1 MYNHIFPITY
11 IQKNLADELDKGEI
25 DSIIADMKKERETD
39 PNLIKN
45 KAGNWMTFDKL
56 LLTKRYANS
65 TLTKVLREYLNQY
78 RLEILGVTDNEL
90 EITESWV
97 NFCQKGAGHHMHNH
111 FNSVVSGTFYLD
123 LKEGEGGELVIVDNR
138 NRGTIHHRAE
148 PNYHNVSEIYITPKK
163 YDLLLFPSYMYHYAT
178 PNTSDVIRKSLAFN
192 SFYTNG
198 ICADPVGRSCTG
210 IDFTLNT
217 P

>member
-25 DSIIADMKKERETD
+25 DSIVADMKKERETD
-39 PNLIKN
+39 PDLIKN

-111 FNSVVSGTFYLD
+111 FNSVLSGTFYLD
-123 LKEGEGGELVIVDNR
+123 LKEGEGGELVIIDNR

-148 PNYHNVSEIYITPKK
+148 HNYHNVSEIYITPKK
-163 YDLLLFPSYMYHYAT
+163 YDLLLFPSYKTLTQARLIKM
-178 PNTSDVIRKSLAFN
+178 
-192 SFYTNG
+192 
-198 ICADPVGRSCTG
+198 
-210 IDFTLNT
+210 IDTRLDFLDYEQDEE
-217 P
+217 